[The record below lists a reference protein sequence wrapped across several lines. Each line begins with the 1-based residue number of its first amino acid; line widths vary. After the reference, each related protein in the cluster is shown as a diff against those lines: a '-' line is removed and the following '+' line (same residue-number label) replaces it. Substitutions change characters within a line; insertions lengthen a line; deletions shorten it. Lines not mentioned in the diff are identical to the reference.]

1 MEAVGSSSL
10 LIMDSHVDAAK
21 AKCSNSNSSS
31 SSSNSSAKSSASS
44 NGTNNASNRF
54 AGVVQKYKVFEKLKK
69 LSGGALF
76 SGPLPGQLY
85 ITQYLHSI
93 SAKTMNRNY
102 WGTNGPKNFV
112 KLHQKNPSA
121 CTFEKMS
128 HGTGAV

>member
-31 SSSNSSAKSSASS
+31 SSSNSSSAKSSASS

-76 SGPLPGQLY
+76 SGPLPGQF
-85 ITQYLHSI
+85 S
-93 SAKTMNRNY
+93 
-102 WGTNGPKNFV
+102 
-112 KLHQKNPSA
+112 
-121 CTFEKMS
+121 
-128 HGTGAV
+128 

>member
-10 LIMDSHVDAAK
+10 IIMDSHVDAAV
-21 AKCSNSNSSS
+21 ANCSSS
-31 SSSNSSAKSSASS
+31 SAISSAKSSAGSAGS
-44 NGTNNASNRF
+44 TGNASNRF

>member
-21 AKCSNSNSSS
+21 AKCSNSNSNSSS

-76 SGPLPGQLY
+76 SGPLPGQFSY
-85 ITQYLHSI
+85 IRQSLYLHCI
-93 SAKTMNRNY
+93 SAATANDLKL
-102 WGTNGPKNFV
+102 GTKQSKIF
-112 KLHQKNPSA
+112 S
-121 CTFEKMS
+121 
-128 HGTGAV
+128 

>member
-21 AKCSNSNSSS
+21 AKCSNSNSNSSS

-76 SGPLPGQLY
+76 SGPLPGQFSY
-85 ITQYLHSI
+85 IRQSLYLHCI
-93 SAKTMNRNY
+93 SAATANDL
-102 WGTNGPKNFV
+102 
-112 KLHQKNPSA
+112 KLETKQSKIFSWNCS
-121 CTFEKMS
+121 MYYYR
-128 HGTGAV
+128 

>member
-21 AKCSNSNSSS
+21 AKCSNSNSNSSS

-76 SGPLPGQLY
+76 SGPLPGQFSY
-85 ITQYLHSI
+85 IRQSLYLHCI
-93 SAKTMNRNY
+93 SAATANDLKL
-102 WGTNGPKNFV
+102 GTKQSKIFSWNC
-112 KLHQKNPSA
+112 S
-121 CTFEKMS
+121 MYYYR
-128 HGTGAV
+128 